1 MSWSV
6 VSDTSLIWKCVVVQL
21 EALGALCGVIG
32 HEVWPLNCERL
43 SGVSGL
49 SLDLVTRKRSQ

>member
-1 MSWSV
+1 MGQV
-6 VSDTSLIWKCVVVQL
+6 

-32 HEVWPLNCERL
+32 HEVWPLTYERL

-49 SLDLVTRKRSQ
+49 RLDLVTGEVCDSPEVLGSL